1 MAHINMSETQQ
12 TCPSPLLTLN
22 APVRICTG
30 GTSAGCYSVQ
40 YPALGLSFTH
50 VCGQVLGYM
59 HASIDG
65 LDAIF
70 TTKVIDN
77 PYVDG
82 LSITY
87 GSPRQHLW
95 TYAAGHNGRCL
106 CQSPTHASPPPSFVG
121 QHFYCDGWPEQ
132 WSYGVWYSQYP
143 LWDGEGCP
151 VGNTCCDPQDLPWFH
166 RTLDAAS
173 TDDIEV
179 RWCRDEDAS
188 NEDIG
193 VDLLELYVY

>member
-1 MAHINMSETQQ
+1 MR
-12 TCPSPLLTLN
+12 
-22 APVRICTG
+22 VCTG
-30 GTSAGCYSVQ
+30 GTSVGCYSVR

-59 HASIDG
+59 YSSVDG
-65 LDAIF
+65 LDAVA

-106 CQSPTHASPPPSFVG
+106 CHSPTHASSSSSFVG

-132 WSYGVWYSQYP
+132 YSAIWYTQSPYGTVK
-143 LWDGEGCP
+143 
-151 VGNTCCDPQDLPWFH
+151 VVLPA
-166 RTLDAAS
+166 TPAS
-173 TDDIEV
+173 THQT
-179 RWCRDEDAS
+179 CRGSTGHSTQPALMTLKCV
-188 NEDIG
+188 G
-193 VDLLELYVY
+193 AVMKMLVMKTLEWFCLNSVCTELSKLSKYCQC

>member
-1 MAHINMSETQQ
+1 
-12 TCPSPLLTLN
+12 
-22 APVRICTG
+22 
-30 GTSAGCYSVQ
+30 
-40 YPALGLSFTH
+40 
-50 VCGQVLGYM
+50 M
-59 HASIDG
+59 HGSGDG

-87 GSPRQHLW
+87 SSPRQHLW

-106 CQSPTHASPPPSFVG
+106 CHSSSFASPSPSFIG
-121 QHFYCDGWPEQ
+121 QHFYCDGWSKQNSTTEPPHAI
-132 WSYGVWYSQYP
+132 WYTQYL

-151 VGNTCCDPQDLPWFH
+151 DGNTYCDPPNLPWFH
-166 RTLDAAS
+166 RTLNTAS

-179 RWCRDEDAS
+179 RWCHDQPTYDEDV
-188 NEDIG
+188 G